1 MAFDQPQNRGA
12 YMNDLI
18 KELVNSLVSQLNDI
32 EQEVDFEALRLQSS
46 QEIGAEAFFLQQQI
60 QELKERLLEVNRDFT
75 A

>member
-1 MAFDQPQNRGA
+1 
-12 YMNDLI
+12 MNDLI

-46 QEIGAEAFFLQQQI
+46 QEIGAEAVFLQQQI